1 MEKLVI
7 RGGNKL
13 NGEVQVHGAKNGAL
27 PILAA
32 TLVIKGKSIIHNCPN
47 LSDVRASIKILENL
61 GCKCER
67 SGDTLI
73 VDASGVNC
81 AVIPENLMREM
92 RSSIVF
98 LGAIISRCGTAKLSS
113 PGGCEIG
120 ARPIDL
126 HLSSL
131 KEMGAEICEAHGCI
145 NCGCSKLLGANIYIP
160 IPSVGA
166 TENIMIAAA
175 TAKGTTRIFNA
186 AREPEILDLATFLN
200 SAGAK
205 IYGAGSSDIVING
218 VEHLHST
225 EHTVIPDRIL
235 TATYMSAIA
244 ITGGSGI
251 IKGIVPEHL
260 SAIVSEYQGMG
271 CDIDIKGNQLKLVS
285 PKNLKRIKLLKTQY
299 YPGFPTDAGPTLVAT
314 SLAAKGTS
322 IFIETIFENRFKFA
336 GELNRLGADVK
347 VEGRTAVVE
356 GGAVLTGANVNCTD
370 LRGGAA
376 LMVAALKAKGTTEI
390 LKVHHIDRGYETPE
404 ENLRKLGADI
414 KRVSE

>member
-1 MEKLVI
+1 MQKLVI
-7 RGGNKL
+7 NGGKEL
-13 NGEVQVHGAKNGAL
+13 NGKVKVHGAKNGAL

-32 TLVIKGKSIIHNCPN
+32 TLIINGESVIHNCPN

-61 GCKCER
+61 GCKCKREE
-67 SGDTLI
+67 DTVT
-73 VDASGVNC
+73 VDARGVNC
-81 AVIPENLMREM
+81 SVIPEKLMREM

-98 LGAIISRCGTAKLSS
+98 LGAMISRCGYAKLSS

-131 KEMGAEICEAHGCI
+131 KAMGTDIREAHGCI
-145 NCGCSKLLGANIYIP
+145 NCKCNGIVGTNIYIP

-175 TAKGTTRIFNA
+175 KSSGITRIFNA
-186 AREPEILDLATFLN
+186 AREPEISDLAAFLN

-205 IYGAGSSDIVING
+205 IYGAGSSDIVIEG
-218 VEHLHST
+218 VENLHST

-251 IKGIVPEHL
+251 IEGVVPEHIK
-260 SAIVSEYQGMG
+260 AIVSEYERIG
-271 CDIDIKGNQLKLVS
+271 CNIEFDGDMLKLTS

-356 GGAVLTGANVNCTD
+356 GGRLLTGANVNCTD

-376 LMVAALKAKGTTEI
+376 LMVAALKAQGTTEI
-390 LKVHHIDRGYETPE
+390 YEIQHIDRGYEIPE
-404 ENLRKLGADI
+404 ENLKLLGADI
-414 KRVSE
+414 KRVSK

>member
-1 MEKLVI
+1 MQKLI
-7 RGGNKL
+7 IQGGNKL
-13 NGEVQVHGAKNGAL
+13 GGEVKVHGAKNGAL

-32 TLVIKGKSIIHNCPN
+32 TLIINGKSVIHNCPN

-61 GCKCER
+61 GCKCTRE
-67 SGDTLI
+67 GDTVT
-73 VDASGVNC
+73 VDASVVNC
-81 AVIPENLMREM
+81 SVIPEKLMREM

-98 LGAIISRCGTAKLSS
+98 LGAIISRCGCAKLSS

-131 KEMGAEICEAHGCI
+131 IDLGANIVEAHGCI
-145 NCGCSKLLGANIYIP
+145 NCECSKLRGNNIYIP

-166 TENIMIAAA
+166 TENIMIAAVK
-175 TAKGTTRIFNA
+175 AKGTTRIFNA
-186 AREPEILDLATFLN
+186 AREPEISDLAAFLN

-205 IYGAGSSDIVING
+205 IYGAGSSDIVIEG
-218 VEHLHST
+218 VESLHNT

-235 TATYMSAIA
+235 TATYMSAVA
-244 ITGGSGI
+244 ITGGNSI
-251 IKGIVPEHL
+251 IRGVCPEHL
-260 SAIVSEYQGMG
+260 KSIISEYEGIG
-271 CDIDIKGNQLKLVS
+271 CKIKICDNALKLDA
-285 PKNLKRIKLLKTQY
+285 PEKLKRIKLLKTQY

-314 SLAAKGTS
+314 TLAAPGTS

-347 VEGRTAVVE
+347 VEGRTAVVD
-356 GGAVLTGANVNCTD
+356 GGKLLTGANVNCTD

-376 LMVAALKAKGTTEI
+376 LMVAALKAEGTTQICEI
-390 LKVHHIDRGYETPE
+390 QHIDRGYEAPE
-404 ENLRKLGADI
+404 ENLKLLGAEI
-414 KRVSE
+414 KRVS